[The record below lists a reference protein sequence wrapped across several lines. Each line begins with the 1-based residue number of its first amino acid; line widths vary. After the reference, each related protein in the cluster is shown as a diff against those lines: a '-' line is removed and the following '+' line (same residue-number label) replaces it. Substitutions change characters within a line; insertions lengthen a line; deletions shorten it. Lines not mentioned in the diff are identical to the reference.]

1 LRIKENGQAGMGAA
15 IRGGQNAGNL
25 SELHNLI
32 KQSMQR
38 VISGCGGRV
47 AIFSAKFSGD

>member
-1 LRIKENGQAGMGAA
+1 MGAA
-15 IRGGQNAGNL
+15 ISGGQNAGNL
-25 SELHNLI
+25 SELHDIINHSL
-32 KQSMQR
+32 QR